1 MADLERVRARGLAK
15 TLGVFHNISY
25 YAPEMKAFA
34 DVGLPEY
41 WRAYMAYRSAPMGQV
56 APSVVTA
63 TFYNFAPRVV
73 AEALPSAWDGITP
86 QGAID
91 LRDGC
96 IDAALTRALDGL
108 LTDTSLAEAAD
119 LAMTGIEGTDC
130 AGRPLFGAHA
140 ELPLPKKPHLRLWHA
155 ATLWREHRGD
165 GHNLALAAAE
175 LNGIECHVL
184 LAAKGVGAQDII
196 EKIRGWTTDEWSSAH
211 ARLVERGLLNPD
223 GSFTDRGETLRND
236 IEAHTDLLA
245 AEPRERLGPE
255 SSDRL
260 VELMQPLIGQLI
272 SSGSVPGRW
281 PPRADPAD

>member
-1 MADLERVRARGLAK
+1 MADPQRSRARALAK

-56 APSVVTA
+56 SPSVVTA

-73 AEALPSAWDGITP
+73 AEALPSAWEGITP

-91 LRDGC
+91 LRDQS
-96 IDAALTRALDGL
+96 IDAALRRALG
-108 LTDTSLAEAAD
+108 SLADEPAVLEAAD
-119 LAMTGIEGTDC
+119 LALSGIDGTDC
-130 AGRPLFGAHA
+130 AARPLFGAHT
-140 ELPLPKKPHLRLWHA
+140 ELPVPAAPHLRLWHA

-165 GHNLALAAAE
+165 GHNLALAAADID
-175 LNGIECHVL
+175 GIECHVL
-184 LAAKGVGAQDII
+184 LAAKGVGGQEII
-196 EKIRGWTTDEWSSAH
+196 EKIRGWTPDEWSSAQN
-211 ARLVERGLLNPD
+211 RLADRGLLATD
-223 GSFTDRGETLRND
+223 GSFTPDGESLRLD
-236 IEAHTDLLA
+236 IEEHTDRLA

-255 SSDRL
+255 SADRL
-260 VELMQPLIGQLI
+260 VELMDPLVGQLI

-281 PPRADPAD
+281 PPPADPAD